1 MAVRFPAKVLI
12 ELCYIGLPVVHT
24 NGRSGGR
31 AFGDVITKCPRM
43 GRLLHFLTHSAP
55 PRALRARELRY
66 GENPTEIDFCS
77 SLLEI

>member
-12 ELCYIGLPVVHT
+12 ELCYIGLPVVRT

-31 AFGDVITKCPRM
+31 AFGDVIAKCPRM
-43 GRLLHFLTHSAP
+43 GTLLHFLTHSAP